1 MEAMASVRLNRRLSQ
16 LWQFPLLILSL
27 GLFGYAAFLFI
38 HPAPGMTLDQKIDV
52 ARTYLKQDRPT
63 AALSQLNELLADEQL
78 DREHE
83 GTIHLLIAQSLEDG
97 QKQASHQR
105 AGELSANYRAVGNRP
120 AAGGSLDGG
129 DSTSPGLQL

>member
-1 MEAMASVRLNRRLSQ
+1 MASVRLNRRLSQ

-97 QKQASHQR
+97 QKQA
-105 AGELSANYRAVGNRP
+105 G
-120 AAGGSLDGG
+120 
-129 DSTSPGLQL
+129 